1 MFHRKAVECKMMRK
15 LCLFLITI
23 LVVAACT
30 TDESVMDV
38 CQQKFQRRDF
48 KEGYIPK
55 GSPIC
60 VTLPNG
66 LTLNMDEDSTYYL
79 GDVLFQKSLVDSVI
93 KSATRA
99 AGMKNYVQHWNTYR
113 IPYIITQTNGNFSF
127 SDNDVQKIKTAL
139 NNISNACQLEFEEVT
154 SSNSNYIRFIPGA
167 EDGMNYSSNIG
178 MQNGENTIVLCNNNF
193 YMGTAMH
200 EVLHILGYYHEQ
212 CRSDRDEYVNIIW
225 DNIPTNQLKNQY
237 QKYNLREEGYDIGN
251 FDFNS
256 IMMYSSYILDNNGIT
271 KTVMTKKNGDE
282 FGNQRY
288 YLTQGDQEAL
298 YFFYGEKPKIT
309 SEIIDEHYEF
319 DISTDI
325 YVLRDYKIEFDNV
338 LQYPRYV
345 AVTKEYLFRSSEDDR
360 GTTAVEHLYF
370 TIPAGVKEYY
380 IGQGSYVEQRDYGNL
395 TRLEETNYVLESI

>member
-1 MFHRKAVECKMMRK
+1 MFHRKAAECKMMRK

-271 KTVMTKKNGDE
+271 KTVMTKKM
-282 FGNQRY
+282 
-288 YLTQGDQEAL
+288 
-298 YFFYGEKPKIT
+298 
-309 SEIIDEHYEF
+309 
-319 DISTDI
+319 
-325 YVLRDYKIEFDNV
+325 
-338 LQYPRYV
+338 
-345 AVTKEYLFRSSEDDR
+345 
-360 GTTAVEHLYF
+360 
-370 TIPAGVKEYY
+370 
-380 IGQGSYVEQRDYGNL
+380 
-395 TRLEETNYVLESI
+395 ETNLAINDIT

>member
-1 MFHRKAVECKMMRK
+1 MFHRKAAECKMMRK

-79 GDVLFQKSLVDSVI
+79 G
-93 KSATRA
+93 
-99 AGMKNYVQHWNTYR
+99 
-113 IPYIITQTNGNFSF
+113 
-127 SDNDVQKIKTAL
+127 
-139 NNISNACQLEFEEVT
+139 
-154 SSNSNYIRFIPGA
+154 
-167 EDGMNYSSNIG
+167 
-178 MQNGENTIVLCNNNF
+178 
-193 YMGTAMH
+193 
-200 EVLHILGYYHEQ
+200 
-212 CRSDRDEYVNIIW
+212 
-225 DNIPTNQLKNQY
+225 
-237 QKYNLREEGYDIGN
+237 
-251 FDFNS
+251 
-256 IMMYSSYILDNNGIT
+256 
-271 KTVMTKKNGDE
+271 
-282 FGNQRY
+282 
-288 YLTQGDQEAL
+288 
-298 YFFYGEKPKIT
+298 
-309 SEIIDEHYEF
+309 
-319 DISTDI
+319 
-325 YVLRDYKIEFDNV
+325 
-338 LQYPRYV
+338 YV